1 MSAVD
6 PATLPITI
14 DDSGVEVTYD
24 DGRTVRYR
32 GVPQAREESVTVSA
46 HRRVHV
52 LATDADGETGALVY
66 LTDRRTH
73 HAVLEESGVGRYLPE
88 ETPQTILPGVTA
100 RREGSQLDIG
110 ADPDAV
116 AGRVFVFVEDDR
128 TEQSYELLAA

>member
-6 PATLPITI
+6 PTTLSISI
-14 DDSGVEVTYD
+14 DESGVEVTYD

-32 GVPQAREESVTVSA
+32 GVPEACGASVTVSA

-52 LATDADGETGALVY
+52 LATDADCETGALVY

-73 HAVLEESGVGRYLPE
+73 HAVLEESGVGRYLPDASG
-88 ETPQTILPGVTA
+88 QTVLPGVTA
-100 RREGSQLDIG
+100 RRDDSRLEIV

-116 AGRVFVFVEDDR
+116 SGRVFVFEEDDHS
-128 TEQSYELLAA
+128 EQSFELLAE